1 MHQEPILFD
10 EFKASGAATNEDLQ
24 VGPVPPGQRWTLH
37 HVAAEDETTAF
48 TSLRLGI
55 KRGVSFLPL
64 EEQKSPAAAT
74 LYSSQDPWYLESG
87 NILVAR
93 FNGTT
98 SGDLLRLYAN
108 GVATPVGPQE

>member
-1 MHQEPILFD
+1 MEPVLFD
-10 EFKASGAATNEDLQ
+10 AFLQSTGATNEDLELDR
-24 VGPVPPGQRWTLH
+24 VPPGQRWTLH

-55 KRGVSFLPL
+55 KRGTTFLPL

-74 LYSSQDPWYLESG
+74 LYSSQDPWFLEEG
-87 NILVAR
+87 NRLVAR

-98 SGDLLRLYAN
+98 SGDKLRLYAN
-108 GVATPVGPQE
+108 GVVTLVGPQE